1 MNDSTVVLLRR
12 LEARHND
19 NLPKEVAAGP
29 QRCRLLKHLLLVR
42 YPECGLHIYLSH
54 VYVHDKVY
62 LKLVQSLATMSV
74 ISPDLHDAD
83 VNIASACDQTLSF
96 SLCIFPGM
104 RP

>member
-1 MNDSTVVLLRR
+1 MDDSTVVLLRR
-12 LEARHND
+12 LKTRHDD
-19 NLPKEVAAGP
+19 NLSEEITAGS

-83 VNIASACDQTLSF
+83 LSWH
-96 SLCIFPGM
+96 
-104 RP
+104 